1 MCEVMEKYE
10 KIAVHNEKI
19 EKIQAMIKEGLSK
32 EIILRVGYTED
43 EYSEAENQMKEH
55 DKKLYFNLKYC
66 NYFIIRLISRL
77 AILE

>member
-1 MCEVMEKYE
+1 MSAEVSRLKETEGGAQAVCQVMEKYE
-10 KIAVHNEKI
+10 KIGVHNEKI

-55 DKKLYFNLKYC
+55 N
-66 NYFIIRLISRL
+66 
-77 AILE
+77 

>member
-1 MCEVMEKYE
+1 MCQVMEKYE

-55 DKKLYFNLKYC
+55 N
-66 NYFIIRLISRL
+66 
-77 AILE
+77 